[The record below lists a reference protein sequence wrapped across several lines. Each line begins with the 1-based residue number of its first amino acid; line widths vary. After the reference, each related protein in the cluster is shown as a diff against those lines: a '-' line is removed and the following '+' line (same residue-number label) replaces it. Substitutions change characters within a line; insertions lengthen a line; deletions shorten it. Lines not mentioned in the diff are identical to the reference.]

1 MLFTQARFLAF
12 FLVVFLVH
20 WSLSGA
26 RARKLWLLAASYVFY
41 AAWDWRF
48 LALLWFS
55 TAVDFFCA
63 LAMDGRERP
72 RRRPW
77 LALSVAVN
85 LGLLAL
91 FKYFDFFIDS
101 ALALLQLLGLE
112 PHRTTLAFAL
122 PIGISFYTFQ
132 SLSYTID
139 VFRGRLRAT
148 RKPLEFALFVSFFPQ
163 LGAGPI
169 ARATTVLPQLD
180 EPRRFAEHVDIRAAL
195 LLFLG
200 GFLKKACIADSISAV
215 VDPVFAEPGLVDS
228 GSAWTALLLYH
239 VQIYCDFSGYT
250 DMAIAIAGLLGYR
263 LPENFDFP
271 YFSRG
276 IGEFWRR
283 WHISLS
289 TWLRDYL
296 YLPLVGKRP
305 SPVRRWS
312 AVLATMSLCGLWH
325 GAGWQFVGFGFLH
338 GLYVV
343 IEDLWTRAGAVRE
356 RFAWLTG
363 PIAVPA
369 VNLLVLLTWPVFR
382 MRSLEQA
389 HALYSR
395 LFSFEAS
402 GASVLGARALLF
414 VVGCALVHWLAR
426 NYLPLRIAA
435 RWPSWAFALSYGLAW
450 SLVLPW
456 VAVELAPFIYFQ
468 F

>member
-20 WSLSGA
+20 WGLSGA
-26 RARKLWLLAASYVFY
+26 RARKLWLLASSYAFY

-55 TAVDFFCA
+55 TGVDYFCA
-63 LAMDGRERP
+63 VAMDGRERP
-72 RRRPW
+72 GRRPW

-101 ALALLQLLGLE
+101 ALALLHLLGLE
-112 PHRTTLAFAL
+112 TTRTTLAFAL

-139 VFRGRLRAT
+139 VYRGRLSAT

-180 EPRRFAEHVDIRAAL
+180 EPRRFAEHVDVRAAL

-200 GFLKKACIADSISAV
+200 GFLKKACLADSISAV
-215 VDPVFAEPGLVDS
+215 VDAVFAEPGLVDS

-312 AVLATMSLCGLWH
+312 SVLATMALCGLWH

-343 IEDLWTRAGAVRE
+343 IEDFWTRAGAVRE

-363 PIAVPA
+363 LVAVPA

-382 MRSLEQA
+382 MHSLEQA
-389 HALYSR
+389 ETLYRR
-395 LFSFEAS
+395 LISFDSS
-402 GASVLGARALLF
+402 GASVFGARALLL
-414 VVGCALVHWLAR
+414 VAGCALVHWLAR
-426 NYLPLRIAA
+426 NYSPLRIAA
-435 RWPSWAFALSYGLAW
+435 RSPAWAFALSYGLAW

-456 VAVELAPFIYFQ
+456 VAVELTPFIYFQ